1 MGYRNM
7 IGLVG
12 KYRGDEVFVIEY
24 ENLKRPVPGD
34 HSIYA
39 VRHENNDKLEL
50 VQDGKF
56 IGTMTDK
63 GYIDLCDASRRRDYI
78 FYTKEQR
85 PSKPAPER
93 EVKKTPEQKLAAQLQ
108 EEPLIQ
114 GLDVSMGYGEFSR
127 IVDDFFRGLGKLWD
141 ELEVEV

>member
-39 VRHENNDKLEL
+39 VRRENNDKLEL

-63 GYIDLCDASRRRDYI
+63 GYIELCDRRRDYI
-78 FYTKEQR
+78 FPSPVKEQQ
-85 PSKPAPER
+85 PKSE
-93 EVKKTPEQKLAAQLQ
+93 PEQKLAAQLQ
-108 EEPLIQ
+108 EDPIIQ
-114 GLDVSMGYGEFSR
+114 GLDVSMGYGEFSK
-127 IVDDFFRGLGKLWD
+127 IVDDFFRGLDKLWD
-141 ELEVEV
+141 ELEV